1 MKAKLYKIFSVLAV
15 FFFCLTTFT
24 ASAGVDI
31 SKGTKFYLKTSSNW
45 REASA
50 KFSVYFFNN
59 STGKN
64 DWVQMTKV
72 SGSTDTYEVTSPNNT
87 FKNLIFCRMNPNGN
101 QKDWSGVWAQT
112 ADLEYD
118 GCRDMYNIVGWNS
131 GSYWSKKNPEGFV
144 TGNGTSGN
152 PWCGGKSW
160 DTTNS
165 KMDAN
170 GSITFS
176 KVPAGTYE
184 FKVVYGCDWLGFE
197 KYNASGSN
205 ITCSDNGGNIKF
217 TTTGCAD
224 ITIKYANSK
233 ITVNVTEYPTK
244 YYLKGIAGNDKI
256 EMTLQGSEYVLLNQ
270 SVKSTDVV
278 KVSVESG
285 CGNAEYTAL
294 KSSTKCGEEVTGG
307 IGFDADGKYDFYF
320 DLSNNQLYVGANASN
335 PTKYLI
341 MGDFDNWTNGIEITD
356 PNPKNANEVMLECV
370 EFTSDAQIKIKEQ
383 RLCEADWVN
392 TVKDGSV
399 VDKPSENN
407 NITIKKGV
415 YSFYYDFKN
424 KQVYI
429 GKPTPTKYLVMG
441 IKGDWTTGIEM
452 VKNKDKDKDNEYM
465 LIGQCI
471 NKSKDAIKFVKEYSC
486 EAREYFNS
494 IDSETKVSYT
504 TKNGNIVLENGV
516 YDFYFN
522 IKDNDTYIG
531 YSTPK
536 EAYLV
541 GLDEDKKMTYN
552 SKRNQYELTDVAVK
566 STDNVK
572 AKLVYDCGYVEYVA
586 LEGGCGT
593 VKSTADGLTFKKD
606 GNYDFYFKLD
616 KYQFYVE
623 ANATNKTKYL
633 LMGVNTD
640 WDNGIELVKNPD
652 NGSEWMVQGVEIN
665 AERDAVQIVTKD
677 LCREDDAFC
686 NNVKYSTTVPY
697 YLSND
702 EHKNIILETGTYDFY
717 FNPTEN
723 KVHIEGEVKKA
734 VTVYLDING
743 KDWNNGRVALYYY
756 KGDVTRWVSAIA
768 CDGDNNIY
776 YAQIPRG
783 FDTYIWVK
791 LKKDTDNSW
800 DNKEKTEDQTVNIK
814 LNSQQNLAIL
824 TDDKDG
830 EWHLNVELDEYT
842 GYCKQEFPIEVQL
855 LNDPQQDG
863 TAWKLDAQY
872 EGTAVIE
879 EYGFFINRSL
889 EKGGVFVT
897 ENLNAG
903 KVAATVSAE
912 NEKIFEGKASYNL
925 LPGYW
930 HAYRAYVKVNGEYSL
945 STTTKWFL
953 VENTCTEYKYET
965 NKDSVL
971 VHINSNVAADP
982 CNFVFNSFEQAFA
995 VLRSV
1000 GDVCEVTTEKIGTV
1014 DQDVIKL
1021 IKPVIML
1028 VHFAAQPYRGSEEI
1042 GVSGGHINDA
1052 PAIFFRNINMEGS
1065 GEPLIVRTAD
1075 PNGNRA
1081 VIVHPV
1087 IRRSTN
1093 ITLDNLDI
1101 ISDSNLRDNAIDIDT
1116 GEGEN
1121 NLEGLNKDFNLVALS
1136 EIDHKITLKN
1146 SKYISYGR
1154 NCIHVVGIKGLYVEN
1169 NEFYTKYDFTANIS
1183 EGADVID
1190 WGGTI
1195 KFINVTD
1202 VKFLRNNS
1210 EGTLATSFFLQGCQR
1225 ILLMNNVFWNDN
1237 AVAVPDVASEGRSVA
1252 NVRLVS
1258 YTVNIADAAAFPLQ
1272 NIGIYYN
1279 TFFIKNNDAGAG
1291 SYHKFDFFR
1300 LGGKEQPVGD
1310 TNKAFYDP
1318 TTIRFQY
1325 NNCYSYDED
1334 ITGNND
1340 DEDKTSTFYLQ
1351 GIGKST
1357 DWCQCFVYNNF
1368 WSKYDKKEEHSSSS
1382 FELGKYCTGGY
1393 ETYNLYTSVD
1403 EQVCN
1408 TDPQQ
1413 PGSLVVKGDAW
1424 NIGTVIKN
1432 DVSLQGAD
1440 QIFNDR
1446 LNPDNGVNSIRP
1458 QMAVDNSNEA
1468 LSPYDK
1474 IYLEPGSINLFT
1486 SPIVGSQTTDV
1497 HITSIKLTPNTDVNL
1512 MIEGNVCESVTN
1524 QNDEIEEVC
1533 RFALTDANGQPITSL
1548 KTDADG
1554 SLDNEP
1560 VYITFVRPK
1569 GDDAKSDKEYEAF
1582 LIIVPDESASADE
1595 QLLLRIPLR
1604 GHHKANVEKISG
1616 AWTVGAF
1623 QQRDPKP
1630 VDKIIW
1636 HGLTSDEWDN
1646 RNNWYKEDGTLVT
1659 CLDALTEDLTVII
1672 PAKDSEK
1679 YLTPVQGVVQYPILP
1694 KIASEE
1700 DFKDNRQDKWKGEQV
1715 NAGNSGKVAKK
1726 IVMEYGAALVGVE
1739 ELGQAVRYTEVEQ
1752 EFVARRNDWLLVGT
1766 VVKPWDVDEEG
1777 NQISRNVISN
1787 DYYLYHLPHVYMHEA
1802 KVVVN
1807 DENEVTAEWQ
1817 TSFAN
1822 LDVEVPQDRAFAIR
1836 IPDQYGPK
1844 KFPAEVYNRR
1854 EDTNY
1859 NANEAIRYTFTGRF
1873 YNESSLPTYS
1883 LLQQGEPVILTNTYP
1898 ANIDA
1903 QKLQAGKGNG
1913 EGSVQYYDYD
1923 KKAFIPL
1930 GSDAKS
1936 IMSQHSFI
1944 FTPKAELARLKVER
1958 DYFQTT
1964 ETGHRSAS
1972 ADIQDFRVEL
1982 INRADN
1988 TASEIYVRYDEL
2000 KEDAIDY
2007 AVDAPKVFNS
2017 MESTLGDLY
2026 VMRYDRKWAGL
2037 SISTMSEP
2045 IPLGVKVS
2053 TADKAFTF
2061 SLGASNI
2068 EEDIILEDR
2077 QTGAQYN
2084 LSKGE
2089 NYRVEGLQVGKCE
2102 GRFYLMLSENEEEEL
2117 PEDGD
2122 EITTDAE
2129 DTESLANGIDI
2140 FTQENSIV
2148 VSCNSEMELMQV
2160 VVSDV
2165 AGRHQVYSVSG
2176 QYVKLDLP
2184 VSTGVYTISV
2194 IGDKATRVEKIKLN

>member
-1 MKAKLYKIFSVLAV
+1 M
-15 FFFCLTTFT
+15 
-24 ASAGVDI
+24 
-31 SKGTKFYLKTSSNW
+31 
-45 REASA
+45 
-50 KFSVYFFNN
+50 
-59 STGKN
+59 
-64 DWVQMTKV
+64 
-72 SGSTDTYEVTSPNNT
+72 
-87 FKNLIFCRMNPNGN
+87 
-101 QKDWSGVWAQT
+101 
-112 ADLEYD
+112 
-118 GCRDMYNIVGWNS
+118 
-131 GSYWSKKNPEGFV
+131 
-144 TGNGTSGN
+144 
-152 PWCGGKSW
+152 
-160 DTTNS
+160 
-165 KMDAN
+165 
-170 GSITFS
+170 
-176 KVPAGTYE
+176 
-184 FKVVYGCDWLGFE
+184 
-197 KYNASGSN
+197 
-205 ITCSDNGGNIKF
+205 
-217 TTTGCAD
+217 
-224 ITIKYANSK
+224 
-233 ITVNVTEYPTK
+233 
-244 YYLKGIAGNDKI
+244 
-256 EMTLQGSEYVLLNQ
+256 
-270 SVKSTDVV
+270 
-278 KVSVESG
+278 
-285 CGNAEYTAL
+285 
-294 KSSTKCGEEVTGG
+294 
-307 IGFDADGKYDFYF
+307 
-320 DLSNNQLYVGANASN
+320 
-335 PTKYLI
+335 
-341 MGDFDNWTNGIEITD
+341 
-356 PNPKNANEVMLECV
+356 
-370 EFTSDAQIKIKEQ
+370 
-383 RLCEADWVN
+383 
-392 TVKDGSV
+392 
-399 VDKPSENN
+399 
-407 NITIKKGV
+407 
-415 YSFYYDFKN
+415 
-424 KQVYI
+424 
-429 GKPTPTKYLVMG
+429 
-441 IKGDWTTGIEM
+441 
-452 VKNKDKDKDNEYM
+452 
-465 LIGQCI
+465 
-471 NKSKDAIKFVKEYSC
+471 
-486 EAREYFNS
+486 
-494 IDSETKVSYT
+494 
-504 TKNGNIVLENGV
+504 
-516 YDFYFN
+516 
-522 IKDNDTYIG
+522 
-531 YSTPK
+531 
-536 EAYLV
+536 
-541 GLDEDKKMTYN
+541 
-552 SKRNQYELTDVAVK
+552 
-566 STDNVK
+566 
-572 AKLVYDCGYVEYVA
+572 
-586 LEGGCGT
+586 
-593 VKSTADGLTFKKD
+593 
-606 GNYDFYFKLD
+606 
-616 KYQFYVE
+616 
-623 ANATNKTKYL
+623 
-633 LMGVNTD
+633 
-640 WDNGIELVKNPD
+640 
-652 NGSEWMVQGVEIN
+652 
-665 AERDAVQIVTKD
+665 
-677 LCREDDAFC
+677 
-686 NNVKYSTTVPY
+686 
-697 YLSND
+697 
-702 EHKNIILETGTYDFY
+702 
-717 FNPTEN
+717 
-723 KVHIEGEVKKA
+723 
-734 VTVYLDING
+734 
-743 KDWNNGRVALYYY
+743 
-756 KGDVTRWVSAIA
+756 
-768 CDGDNNIY
+768 
-776 YAQIPRG
+776 
-783 FDTYIWVK
+783 
-791 LKKDTDNSW
+791 
-800 DNKEKTEDQTVNIK
+800 
-814 LNSQQNLAIL
+814 
-824 TDDKDG
+824 
-830 EWHLNVELDEYT
+830 
-842 GYCKQEFPIEVQL
+842 
-855 LNDPQQDG
+855 
-863 TAWKLDAQY
+863 
-872 EGTAVIE
+872 
-879 EYGFFINRSL
+879 
-889 EKGGVFVT
+889 
-897 ENLNAG
+897 
-903 KVAATVSAE
+903 
-912 NEKIFEGKASYNL
+912 
-925 LPGYW
+925 
-930 HAYRAYVKVNGEYSL
+930 
-945 STTTKWFL
+945 
-953 VENTCTEYKYET
+953 
-965 NKDSVL
+965 
-971 VHINSNVAADP
+971 
-982 CNFVFNSFEQAFA
+982 
-995 VLRSV
+995 
-1000 GDVCEVTTEKIGTV
+1000 
-1014 DQDVIKL
+1014 
-1021 IKPVIML
+1021 
-1028 VHFAAQPYRGSEEI
+1028 
-1042 GVSGGHINDA
+1042 
-1052 PAIFFRNINMEGS
+1052 
-1065 GEPLIVRTAD
+1065 RTAD

-1279 TFFIKNNDAGAG
+1279 TFFIKNNDAGEG

-1300 LGGKEQPVGD
+1300 LGGMKQPVGD

-1318 TTIRFQY
+1318 KTIRFQY

-1368 WSKYDKKEEHSSSS
+1368 WSKYDEKENHSSSS
-1382 FELGKYCTGGY
+1382 FELGKYCTGGN

-1424 NIGTVIKN
+1424 NIGTVITEEE
-1432 DVSLQGAD
+1432 DVSEQGAHL
-1440 QIFNDR
+1440 IFNDR

-1474 IYLEPGSINLFT
+1474 VYLEPGTINLFT

-1497 HITSIKLTPNTDVNL
+1497 HITSIKLTANTDVNL
-1512 MIEGNVCESVTN
+1512 SIVDKNDNPLTN
-1524 QNDEIEEVC
+1524 G
-1533 RFALTDANGQPITSL
+1533 RFALTNASGESISSL
-1548 KTDADG
+1548 TTNAEG

-1560 VYITFVRPK
+1560 VYITFARPT
-1569 GDDAKSDKEYEAF
+1569 GDAAKQDQTYEAF
-1582 LIIVPDESASADE
+1582 LKIVPAESASADE

-1604 GHHKANVEKISG
+1604 GHHKSKLETIGG

-1700 DFKDNRQDKWKGEQV
+1700 DFEEVRQNKWKGEQV

-1777 NQISRNVISN
+1777 KQITRNVISN

-1802 KVVVN
+1802 KVVTN

-1854 EDTNY
+1854 EGTNY
-1859 NANEAIRYTFTGRF
+1859 NEKEAIRYTFTGRF

-1913 EGSVQYYDYD
+1913 EGSVQYYDYN

-1944 FTPKAELARLKVER
+1944 FTPKAELEKLKVDR

-1972 ADIQDFRVEL
+1972 VEIEDFRVEL

-2026 VMRYDRKWAGL
+2026 VIRYDRKWAGL
-2037 SISTMSEP
+2037 SIPTLSEP

-2129 DTESLANGIDI
+2129 ETESLANGIDI

-2165 AGRHQVYSVSG
+2165 AGRHQVYNVSG

>member
-24 ASAGVDI
+24 AGAADFTSGAKLYLKPNSNWKSDGARFAAYFFYKD
-31 SKGTKFYLKTSSNW
+31 SKGNESNKLW
-45 REASA
+45 ASM
-50 KFSVYFFNN
+50 KSI
-59 STGKN
+59 
-64 DWVQMTKV
+64 
-72 SGSTDTYEVTSPNNT
+72 GSDIYEVEAPKSGNSNVT
-87 FKNLIFCRMNPNGN
+87 FNFVIFCRMNGSVATNNWNNKWN
-101 QKDWSGVWAQT
+101 QTDNLT
-112 ADLEYD
+112 YD
-118 GCRDMYNIVGWNS
+118 GCKDLYTV
-131 GSYWSKKNPEGFV
+131 KD
-144 TGNGTSGN
+144 GT
-152 PWCGGKSW
+152 W
-160 DTTNS
+160 
-165 KMDAN
+165 
-170 GSITFS
+170 
-176 KVPAGTYE
+176 
-184 FKVVYGCDWLGFE
+184 
-197 KYNASGSN
+197 
-205 ITCSDNGGNIKF
+205 DNGGGEWSSYDQSIKIL
-217 TTTGCAD
+217 GVGGD
-224 ITIKYANSK
+224 WNWANGL
-233 ITVNVTEYPTK
+233 T
-244 YYLKGIAGNDKI
+244 
-256 EMTLQGSEYVLLNQ
+256 MTSHTGSEVKYMCLNVANKESIKVVKYKCDYYGEG
-270 SVKSTDVV
+270 SVKSASVAHTYDTD
-278 KVSVESG
+278 
-285 CGNAEYTAL
+285 GNIVL
-294 KSSTKCGEEVTGG
+294 TKG
-307 IGFDADGKYDFYF
+307 AYDFYF
-320 DLSNNQLYVGANASN
+320 DKTSNEL
-335 PTKYLI
+335 
-341 MGDFDNWTNGIEITD
+341 
-356 PNPKNANEVMLECV
+356 
-370 EFTSDAQIKIKEQ
+370 
-383 RLCEADWVN
+383 
-392 TVKDGSV
+392 
-399 VDKPSENN
+399 
-407 NITIKKGV
+407 
-415 YSFYYDFKN
+415 
-424 KQVYI
+424 YI
-429 GKPTPTKYLVMG
+429 GHSV
-441 IKGDWTTGIEM
+441 I
-452 VKNKDKDKDNEYM
+452 
-465 LIGQCI
+465 
-471 NKSKDAIKFVKEYSC
+471 
-486 EAREYFNS
+486 
-494 IDSETKVSYT
+494 
-504 TKNGNIVLENGV
+504 
-516 YDFYFN
+516 
-522 IKDNDTYIG
+522 
-531 YSTPK
+531 K

-541 GLDEDKKMTYN
+541 GLGEEKKMELYTSN
-552 SKRNQYELTDVAVK
+552 GRNQYQLKNVAVK
-566 STDNVK
+566 STDKVK
-572 AKLVYDCGYVEYVA
+572 AKLVYECGNVEYVT
-586 LEGGCGT
+586 LDTQYSCGT
-593 VKSTADGLTFKKD
+593 VNSTTDGLTFKKD

-616 KYQFYVE
+616 NYQFYVE
-623 ANATNKTKYL
+623 ANANNKTKYL
-633 LMGVNTD
+633 LMGVNSD
-640 WDNGIELVKNPD
+640 WDNGIELVKNND
-652 NGSEWMVQGVEIN
+652 SEWMVQGVEIN

-677 LCREDDAFC
+677 LCWEDDAFC

-697 YLSND
+697 YVKDN
-702 EHKNIILETGTYDFY
+702 NIILETGTYDFY

-734 VTVYLDING
+734 VTVYLDRNG

-783 FDTYIWVK
+783 FDNYIWVK

-830 EWHLNVELDEYT
+830 EWHLNVELDKYD
-842 GYCKQEFPIEVQL
+842 GYCKQEFPINVEL
-855 LNDPQQDG
+855 LNDPLQEG

-889 EKGGVFVT
+889 DEGGAFVT

-903 KVAATVSAE
+903 KVSAEISAE
-912 NEKIFEGKASYNL
+912 NEKIFVGKASYNL

-930 HAYRAYVKVNGEYSL
+930 HGYRAYVKVNGEYSL
-945 STTTKWFL
+945 STTTKWFK

-965 NKDSVL
+965 KEDSVL

-1000 GDVCEVTTEKIGTV
+1000 EKICEVTTEKISTEQGYNV
-1014 DQDVIKL
+1014 VQDVITLK
-1021 IKPVIML
+1021 KPVIML
-1028 VHFAAQPYRGSEEI
+1028 VHFAAEPYRGSEEV
-1042 GVSGGHINDA
+1042 GMSGGHINDA
-1052 PAIFFRNINMEGS
+1052 PAIFFRNINKNGV
-1065 GEPLIVRTAD
+1065 GEPLVVRTAD

-1101 ISDSNLRDNAIDIDT
+1101 ISDSNLRDNAIDIDN
-1116 GEGEN
+1116 GQGDN
-1121 NLEGLNKDFNLVALS
+1121 NLEGLNKDFNIAPYS
-1136 EIDHKITLKN
+1136 TINNNITLKN

-1154 NCIHVVGIKGLYVEN
+1154 NCIHVVGISGIYVEN
-1169 NEFYTKYDFTANIS
+1169 NEFYTKYDFSANRS
-1183 EGADVID
+1183 EGDDVVD

-1195 KFINVTD
+1195 KFINTEN

-1210 EGTLATSFFLQGCQR
+1210 EGTLATSFFIQGCR
-1225 ILLMNNVFWNDN
+1225 KVLIMNNVFWNDN
-1237 AVAVPDVASEGRSVA
+1237 SVSVPNLKTAGRTVA
-1252 NVRLVS
+1252 NVRLVNFGEKAS
-1258 YTVNIADAAAFPLQ
+1258 TYKLE

-1279 TFFIKNNDAGAG
+1279 TFFIKNNPSTELAD
-1291 SYHKFDFFR
+1291 SYVKFDFFR
-1300 LGGKEQPVGD
+1300 LGGLMQPVD
-1310 TNKAFYDP
+1310 NNNKGNYDP
-1318 TTIRFQY
+1318 ETIRFQY

-1340 DEDKTSTFYLQ
+1340 DADNTTTFYLQ
-1351 GIGKST
+1351 GIGRST

-1368 WSKYDKKEEHSSSS
+1368 WSKYDKANDKKSSN
-1382 FELGKYCTGGY
+1382 FELGKYCTGEY
-1393 ETYNLYTSVD
+1393 ESYNLYTSVD
-1403 EQVCN
+1403 EQVCK
-1408 TDPQQ
+1408 TDPEQ
-1413 PGSLVVKGDAW
+1413 PGALVVKGDAW

-1474 IYLEPGSINLFT
+1474 IYLEPGTINLFT
-1486 SPIVGSQTTDV
+1486 SPIVASQTTDV

-1548 KTDADG
+1548 KTDAEG

-1560 VYITFVRPK
+1560 VYITFVRP
-1569 GDDAKSDKEYEAF
+1569 GDDEVDEEADITTYEAF
-1582 LIIVPDESASADE
+1582 LIIVPAESASADE
-1595 QLLLRIPLR
+1595 QLLLRIPLL
-1604 GHHKANVEKISG
+1604 GHHKAKVESIGG

-1694 KIASEE
+1694 KIASED
-1700 DFKDNRQDKWKGEQV
+1700 DFEKVRQDKWKGEQV
-1715 NAGNSGKVAKK
+1715 NAGNSGKVADK

-1739 ELGQAVRYTEVEQ
+1739 ELGEKRYSEVQQ
-1752 EFVARRNDWLLVGT
+1752 EFIARRHDWLLVGT
-1766 VVKPWDVDEEG
+1766 VVRPWDTDEDGMIKTENG
-1777 NQISRNVISN
+1777 KKLTRNVVSG
-1787 DYYLYHLPHVYMHEA
+1787 DYYLGHLPHVYMHEA
-1802 KVVVN
+1802 KVVTN

-1873 YNESSLPTYS
+1873 YNESSLPTYSLNESSLPTYS

-2037 SISTMSEP
+2037 SIPTMSEP

-2117 PEDGD
+2117 PEYGD

-2129 DTESLANGIDI
+2129 ETESLANGIDI

-2165 AGRHQVYSVSG
+2165 AGRHQVYNVSG

>member
-24 ASAGVDI
+24 AGAA
-31 SKGTKFYLKTSSNW
+31 TKNLTGGEELYLKPNTNW
-45 REASA
+45 KSDNARFAT
-50 KFSVYFFNN
+50 YFFNN

-64 DWVQMTKV
+64 TWVDMALVCDGVYKV
-72 SGSTDTYEVTSPNNT
+72 VAPSGTW
-87 FKNLIFCRMNPNGN
+87 KNLIFCRMNPGTTANNWDNKWNQTSDLSYDDTKNTYTVKAGTWDKGGGTWSSEKYQASTEYKILGVGN
-101 QKDWSGVWAQT
+101 DWDWA
-112 ADLEYD
+112 D
-118 GCRDMYNIVGWNS
+118 GLVFGPHS
-131 GSYWSKKNPEGFV
+131 
-144 TGNGTSGN
+144 
-152 PWCGGKSW
+152 
-160 DTTNS
+160 
-165 KMDAN
+165 DAN
-170 GSITFS
+170 NT
-176 KVPAGTYE
+176 KEVMYQCLLVA
-184 FKVVYGCDWLGFE
+184 E
-197 KYNASGSN
+197 KEE
-205 ITCSDNGGNIKF
+205 IK
-217 TTTGCAD
+217 
-224 ITIKYANSK
+224 I
-233 ITVNVTEYPTK
+233 
-244 YYLKGIAGNDKI
+244 L
-256 EMTLQGSEYVLLNQ
+256 
-270 SVKSTDVV
+270 VKDV
-278 KVSVESG
+278 
-285 CGNAEYTAL
+285 CGNETW
-294 KSSTKCGEEVTGG
+294 
-307 IGFDADGKYDFYF
+307 I
-320 DLSNNQLYVGANASN
+320 NA
-335 PTKYLI
+335 
-341 MGDFDNWTNGIEITD
+341 
-356 PNPKNANEVMLECV
+356 
-370 EFTSDAQIKIKEQ
+370 
-383 RLCEADWVN
+383 VN
-392 TVKDGSV
+392 SASV
-399 VDKPSENN
+399 VSSPSGTA
-407 NITIKKGV
+407 NIALSKGV
-415 YSFYYDFKN
+415 YDLYYHIEN
-424 KQVYI
+424 QNVYI
-429 GKPTPTKYLVMG
+429 GHSV
-441 IKGDWTTGIEM
+441 IK
-452 VKNKDKDKDNEYM
+452 K
-465 LIGQCI
+465 
-471 NKSKDAIKFVKEYSC
+471 
-486 EAREYFNS
+486 
-494 IDSETKVSYT
+494 
-504 TKNGNIVLENGV
+504 
-516 YDFYFN
+516 
-522 IKDNDTYIG
+522 
-531 YSTPK
+531 
-536 EAYLV
+536 AYLV
-541 GLDEDKKMTYN
+541 GAGEEKEMTLN
-552 SKRNQYELTDVAVK
+552 TANGRNQYELKNVAIK
-566 STDNVK
+566 STDKVK
-572 AKLVYDCGYVEYVA
+572 AKLVYECGNVEYVTLDTEYSCA
-586 LEGGCGT
+586 T
-593 VKSTADGLTFKKD
+593 VKSTADGLTFAND

-623 ANATNKTKYL
+623 ANAANKTKYL
-633 LMGVNTD
+633 LMGINND
-640 WDNGIELVKNPD
+640 WDNGIELEQNP
-652 NGSEWMVQGVEIN
+652 NNNSEWMIQGVEIN
-665 AERDAVQIVTKD
+665 AERDAIKIVAKD
-677 LCREDDAFC
+677 LCAGDKYC
-686 NNVKYSTTVPY
+686 NKVKFSSTVPFH
-697 YLSND
+697 LKDGNP
-702 EHKNIILETGTYDFY
+702 EGNIILESGVYDFY
-717 FNPTEN
+717 YDSTNDLI
-723 KVHIEGEVKKA
+723 HIEGQLKKS
-734 VTVYLDING
+734 VTVYLDINAQT
-743 KDWNNGRVALYYY
+743 WNNGRVALYFYRE
-756 KGDVTRWVSAIA
+756 GTDDRRWVSAKL
-768 CDGDNNIY
+768 CDDSNKKIY
-776 YAQIPRG
+776 YAEMSRG
-783 FDTYIWVK
+783 FDKYIWVK
-791 LKKDTDNSW
+791 LKNDTDNNW
-800 DNKEKTEDQTVNIK
+800 DKIWDYKEDQTVNIS
-814 LNSQQNLAIL
+814 LNSLENLAKL
-824 TDDKDG
+824 GSTKDG
-830 EWHLNVELDEYT
+830 DGHRKVTLSEYA
-842 GYCKQEFPIEVQL
+842 GYCKQEFPIEVEL
-855 LNDPQQDG
+855 LNEPLQEG
-863 TAWKLDAQY
+863 AAWKLDAQVKG
-872 EGTAVIE
+872 EVGAQIE

-897 ENLNAG
+897 ETLNAG
-903 KVAATVSAE
+903 KVAATVSADDE
-912 NEKIFEGKASYNL
+912 TIFEGKVSYNL

-945 STTTKWFL
+945 STTTKWFY

-965 NKDSVL
+965 KGDSVL
-971 VHINSNVAADP
+971 VNINSNAVADP

-995 VLRSV
+995 VLKSV
-1000 GDVCEVTTEKIGTV
+1000 EDICTVTTEKISTEPGYNV
-1014 DQDVIKL
+1014 VQDVITL
-1021 IKPVIML
+1021 TKPVIML
-1028 VHFAAQPYRGSEEI
+1028 VHYAAEPYRGSEEI

-1052 PAIFFRNINMEGS
+1052 PAIFFRNINMG
-1065 GEPLIVRTAD
+1065 GVGQPLVVRTAD

-1093 ITLDNLDI
+1093 ITLDNLDV
-1101 ISDSNLRDNAIDIDT
+1101 ISDSNLRDNAIDIDN
-1116 GEGEN
+1116 GEGDN
-1121 NLEGLNKDFNLVALS
+1121 NLEGLNKDFNVVPYS
-1136 EIDHKITLKN
+1136 TINHNITLKN

-1154 NCIHVVGIKGLYVEN
+1154 NCIHVVGINGIHVEN
-1169 NEFYTKYDFTANIS
+1169 NEFYTKYDFSVDPT
-1183 EGADVID
+1183 EGEDVVD

-1195 KFINVTD
+1195 KFINTEN

-1210 EGTLATSFFLQGCQR
+1210 EGTLATSFFIQGCR
-1225 ILLMNNVFWNDN
+1225 KVLLMNNVFWNDN
-1237 AVAVPDVASEGRSVA
+1237 SVSVPNLKTAGRTVA
-1252 NVRLVS
+1252 NVRLVNYGTKAS
-1258 YTVNIADAAAFPLQ
+1258 TFKLE

-1279 TFFIKNNDAGAG
+1279 TFFIKNNPSTELAD
-1291 SYHKFDFFR
+1291 SYVKFDFFR
-1300 LGGKEQPVGD
+1300 LGGLMQPVD
-1310 TNKAFYDP
+1310 ENNKGNFDP
-1318 TTIRFQY
+1318 NTIRFQY

-1340 DEDKTSTFYLQ
+1340 DEKNATTFYLQ

-1368 WSKYDKKEEHSSSS
+1368 WSRYDDAKDKTSSS
-1382 FELGKYCTGGY
+1382 FELGKFCTGDK

-1408 TDPQQ
+1408 TDPEQ

-1440 QIFNDR
+1440 KIFNDR

-1458 QMAVDNSNEA
+1458 QMSVDNSNDA

-1512 MIEGNVCESVTN
+1512 MIEGNVCKSVTN

-1560 VYITFVRPK
+1560 VYITFVCPT
-1569 GDDAKSDKEYEAF
+1569 GNEAKSDKEYEAF

-1604 GHHKANVEKISG
+1604 GHHKANLEKISG

-1659 CLDALTEDLTVII
+1659 CLDDLTEDLTVII

-1700 DFKDNRQDKWKGEQV
+1700 DFEEVRQNKWKGEQV

-1739 ELGQAVRYTEVEQ
+1739 ELGEAVRYTEVEQ

-1777 NQISRNVISN
+1777 KQITRNVISN

-1802 KVVVN
+1802 KVVTN

-1836 IPDQYGPK
+1836 IPNQYGPK

-1854 EDTNY
+1854 EGTNY
-1859 NANEAIRYTFTGRF
+1859 NEKEAIRYTFTGRF

-1913 EGSVQYYDYD
+1913 EGSVQYYDYN

-1944 FTPKAELARLKVER
+1944 FTPKAELAILKVDR

-1964 ETGHRSAS
+1964 ETGHRNAS
-1972 ADIQDFRVEL
+1972 VEIEDFRVEL

-2026 VMRYDRKWAGL
+2026 VIRYDRKWAGL
-2037 SISTMSEP
+2037 SIPTLSEP
-2045 IPLGVKVS
+2045 IPLGVKVA

-2068 EEDIILEDR
+2068 DEDIILEDR

-2102 GRFYLMLSENEEEEL
+2102 GRFYLMLSENDEEEL

-2129 DTESLANGIDI
+2129 ETESLANGIDI

-2165 AGRHQVYSVSG
+2165 AGRHQVYNVSG